1 MRTRT
6 TKKPT
11 KNTRRNGFSLIE
23 VLISLTI
30 TSTLLTATMA
40 ALDASFKS
48 YKITTEGAS
57 TNVVARIVMQRVT
70 SMVRT
75 GEEFGPYPVNPIAT
89 PNIESTWME
98 FVSYRDPAT
107 GVHRVT
113 RLERRDGAGDTGPFE
128 LWYTVST
135 FTNGSFTSVS
145 EAPLMVGMNKVLFQM
160 EYDVGPTLKR
170 VTIDMIIQPDDVQ
183 DVAIGS
189 SLEVP
194 TIRLVASASPRQFDD

>member
-1 MRTRT
+1 MRSVQ
-6 TKKPT
+6 
-11 KNTRRNGFSLIE
+11 RRVCVQSRGGFSLIE
-23 VLISLTI
+23 VLIALVI

-70 SMVRT
+70 TMVRT
-75 GEEFGPYPVNPIAT
+75 GESFGPYPANAITT

-98 FVSYRDPAT
+98 FISFRDPIS

-113 RLERRDGAGDTGPFE
+113 RLERRDGAVAGTFE
-128 LWYTVST
+128 LWYVVST
-135 FTNGSFTSVS
+135 FTNDVFDSSS
-145 EAPLMVGMNKVLFQM
+145 EAPLLIGLNKVQFDM
-160 EYDVGPTLKR
+160 EYDVGPQLKR
-170 VTIDMIIQPDDVQ
+170 VTIDLIIQPDDVQ

-189 SLEVP
+189 TLEVP
-194 TIRLVASASPRQFDD
+194 TIRLVASASPRQFD